1 MLGTSLRVLY
11 FLIGIAVLISNYDDL
26 YLRITSIIIIV
37 FSGLDLYKA
46 AKNKSKRKAESS

>member
-37 FSGLDLYKA
+37 FLG
-46 AKNKSKRKAESS
+46 